1 MRKKTDKAQFDDLTI
16 DQILDKMIRSSDKA
30 PKNLSRYRGVT
41 KSEVKQKLKL
51 PWTLIIIVGA
61 IIIIV
66 ALYILWKTREGAGGN
81 GMVPGDR
88 LDEPIDLNSRDVEGL
103 LDDFGYIS

>member
-1 MRKKTDKAQFDDLTI
+1 MKAITSRVKIDK
-16 DQILDKMIRSSDKA
+16 ILDKMIRSSDKA

-41 KSEVKQKLKL
+41 KSEVKQKLKI

-61 IIIIV
+61 IIFFV
-66 ALYILWKTREGAGGN
+66 ALYIFWKSKTREGAGDN

-88 LDEPIDLNSRDVEGL
+88 LDEPVDLKGRDIEGL
-103 LDDFGYIS
+103 LDEFGYIS

>member
-1 MRKKTDKAQFDDLTI
+1 MRTITNKAQFDGLTT

-41 KSEVKQKLKL
+41 KGEVKQKMKL

-66 ALYILWKTREGAGGN
+66 ALYILWRTKTRERAGGN

-88 LDEPIDLNSRDVEGL
+88 LDEPRDIEGL
-103 LDDFGYIS
+103 LDDIGYIS

>member
-1 MRKKTDKAQFDDLTI
+1 MMKRVTSKAKI

-30 PKNLSRYRGVT
+30 PRNLSRYRGVT
-41 KSEVKQKLKL
+41 KGEVKQKMKL

-66 ALYILWKTREGAGGN
+66 ALYILWRTKTREGAGGN

-88 LDEPIDLNSRDVEGL
+88 LDEPIDLKGRDIEGL
-103 LDDFGYIS
+103 LDDIGYIS

>member
-66 ALYILWKTREGAGGN
+66 ALYILWKSKTREGAGGN

-88 LDEPIDLNSRDVEGL
+88 LDEPRDIEGL
-103 LDDFGYIS
+103 LDDIGYIS